1 MDWRAA
7 NDQRRQA
14 QLRLF
19 YMFVVM
25 GLLAIE
31 GLLDARQM
39 LAFLSVERGDPRA
52 TGNLYATK
60 PPPERAYAVIALLC
74 AATLALQRL
83 DATTRAPYE
92 RMNLAYMLTRWL
104 AFPARTCPPADQCD
118 LPGQRL
124 DSS

>member
-1 MDWRAA
+1 MDWKAA
-7 NDQRRQA
+7 NDQRQQT

-25 GLLAIE
+25 GLMAIE

-39 LAFLSVERGDPRA
+39 LAFLALERGDPRA
-52 TGNLYATK
+52 TGNLYATE
-60 PPPERAYAVIALLC
+60 PPPERAYAVIALLS
-74 AATLALQRL
+74 AATLALQGL

-92 RMNLAYMLTRWL
+92 RMNQACMLARWL
-104 AFPARTCPPADQCD
+104 ALPARTCPPSDQCD
-118 LPGQRL
+118 LQGQRL